1 MEVRTIRL
9 ETPYYFFEM
18 EFGACKDYL
27 IKKSLSG
34 KFGVKLELSNY
45 LKLIESSQVVW

>member
-27 IKKSLSG
+27 IKKEFIRKIWG
-34 KFGVKLELSNY
+34 KVRT
-45 LKLIESSQVVW
+45 